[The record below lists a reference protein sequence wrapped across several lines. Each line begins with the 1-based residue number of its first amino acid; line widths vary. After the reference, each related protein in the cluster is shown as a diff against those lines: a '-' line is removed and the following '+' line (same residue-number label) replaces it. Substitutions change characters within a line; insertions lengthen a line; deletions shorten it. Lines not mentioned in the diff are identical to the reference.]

1 MRHGHRG
8 LSTYGLNGQRQ
19 GDEHHAYAH
28 SGHGT
33 IYHLPIEIYDDD
45 NEVQRATYTRIVEFP
60 YLNIMLNRDLST
72 QQNIFV

>member
-45 NEVQRATYTRIVEFP
+45 NEAQH
-60 YLNIMLNRDLST
+60 LHGQS
-72 QQNIFV
+72 